1 MSGSDQHEFVIR
13 DLTEDHMISELEKD
27 DEAYGLQTADFHDN
41 EILSRGLQKLK
52 E

>member
-1 MSGSDQHEFVIR
+1 MIR

-27 DEAYGLQTADFHDN
+27 DERSRAKDFYDN